1 MDERVE
7 QIDAVFGGGGEVG
20 TQMAEVF
27 RAGRVRMP
35 PEIFCRNL
43 TLRTSRSAALLSN
56 GKRRP
61 SGPAPHHRQ
70 LHTPVS
76 NTEEITARGGSLR
89 ALLELGQVV
98 GDRVTVAGQD
108 VDALGQTVTL
118 SFESRHRLECDAFEG
133 DRIAR

>member
-7 QIDAVFGGGGEVG
+7 QIVAVFGGGVEVR

-27 RAGRVRMP
+27 RAGQGP
-35 PEIFCRNL
+35 HAAGDLLPEFDHADFPFGGVVVER
-43 TLRTSRSAALLSN
+43 
-56 GKRRP
+56 KRRP
-61 SGPAPHHRQ
+61 SGPAPRHRP

-76 NTEEITARGGSLR
+76 NTGEITARGGSLR